1 MQDLRQ
7 SNLMIEQHF
16 HGAFGV
22 DFSVCSV
29 DEVLVLA
36 KKLLQH
42 GIGGFFPTLVTDTI
56 ENVRRQIKVFK
67 QAQAKITDDMAELLG
82 VHIEGIFLNPAKKG
96 IHDERQFLDVT
107 VENYKKIEDD
117 LIKIVTLAPELDKNA
132 ELRKYLISKG
142 VKVQAGHCV
151 GGDLEYCTGATHL
164 FNAMSGISH
173 RSKSTALSALV
184 NDDIYTEIIADG
196 VHLNDDTINLV
207 LKAKPKDRVLLVS
220 DCLPITDSNL
230 KQMKFCNKD
239 VFYDGEKATDANG
252 TIAGSTSLLD
262 TIVKRLLKKN
272 INALK
277 IINNTYD
284 YHNVQINGS
293 ITWNSDNEMVKIEKD
308 SKVIKDFD

>member
-1 MQDLRQ
+1 MQELRQ
-7 SNLMIEQHF
+7 SKLMIEQHF

-22 DFSVCSV
+22 DFSICAV
-29 DEVLVLA
+29 DEVLELA
-36 KKLLQH
+36 KKLLKH
-42 GIGGFFPTLVTDTI
+42 GIGGFFPTLVTDKI
-56 ENVRRQIKVFK
+56 ENINRQIEVFK
-67 QAQAKITDDMAELLG
+67 QVKARITEDMAELLG
-82 VHIEGIFLNPAKKG
+82 VHIEGIFLNPTKKG
-96 IHDERQFLDVT
+96 IHDESQFLAVT
-107 VENYKKIEDD
+107 IENYKKIEDD
-117 LIKIVTLAPELDKNA
+117 LIKIVTLAPELDEDAK
-132 ELRKYLISKG
+132 LREYLISKG

-151 GGDLEYCTGATHL
+151 GGDLAFCTGATHL

-207 LKAKPKDRVLLVS
+207 LKTKPENRVLLIS
-220 DCLPITDSNL
+220 DCLPITDSEL

-272 INALK
+272 INVFKL
-277 IINNTYD
+277 INNVYD

-293 ITWNSDNEMVKIEKD
+293 IMWNNDNEIVKIEKNN
-308 SKVIKDFD
+308 KVIKELD

>member
-1 MQDLRQ
+1 MQNLKQ
-7 SNLMIEQHF
+7 SKLMVEQHF

-22 DFSVCSV
+22 DFSICSV
-29 DEVLVLA
+29 DEVLALA
-36 KKLLQH
+36 KKLLRH
-42 GIGGFFPTLVTDTI
+42 GIGGFFPTLVTDDV
-56 ENVRRQIKVFK
+56 ENIKRQIDVFK
-67 QAQAKITDDMAELLG
+67 QAKSNITNDMADLIG
-82 VHIEGIFLNPAKKG
+82 IHIEGIFLNPLKKG
-96 IHDERQFLDVT
+96 IHDETQFLDVT

-117 LIKIVTLAPELDKNA
+117 LIKIVTLAPELDENA

-151 GGDLEYCTGATHL
+151 GGDLSYCTGATHL

-173 RSKSTALSALV
+173 RNKSTALSALI

-207 LKAKPKDRVLLVS
+207 LKVKPKNKVLLIS
-220 DCLPITDSNL
+220 DCLPITDSEL

-272 INALK
+272 IDALK
-277 IINNTYD
+277 LINNTYE
-284 YHNVQINGS
+284 YHDLKINGS
-293 ITWNSDNEMVKIEKD
+293 ITWNENNEIVSIEKGG
-308 SKVIKDFD
+308 KIIKD